1 MKPSLRLGEL
11 SNMSTNTQEVLETA
25 QALPTAAQVELI
37 EALIAGLDEA
47 DPEPL
52 DEDWIKEIE
61 RRSADFDA
69 GRVKPVPWSEVR
81 ARSRPGESRG

>member
-1 MKPSLRLGEL
+1 
-11 SNMSTNTQEVLETA
+11 MSPNTQEVLESA

-52 DEDWIKEIE
+52 DEAWMAEIQRWPSHSAAKTFCAK
-61 RRSADFDA
+61 RRSA
-69 GRVKPVPWSEVR
+69 GGPK
-81 ARSRPGESRG
+81 

>member
-1 MKPSLRLGEL
+1 
-11 SNMSTNTQEVLETA
+11 MSTNAQEVLATA

-47 DPEPL
+47 DMEPL
-52 DEDWIKEIE
+52 DEAWIKEIE

-81 ARSRPGESRG
+81 DRSRPGETSRG

>member
-1 MKPSLRLGEL
+1 
-11 SNMSTNTQEVLETA
+11 MSPNTQEVLESA

-37 EALIAGLDEA
+37 EALIASLDEA

-52 DEDWIKEIE
+52 DEAWMAEIQ

-69 GRVKPVPWSEVR
+69 GRVQPIPWAEVR
-81 ARSRPGESRG
+81 DRMRRGESSRG

>member
-1 MKPSLRLGEL
+1 M
-11 SNMSTNTQEVLETA
+11 NTNTQEALATA
-25 QALPTAAQVELI
+25 QALSTAAQVELI

-52 DEDWIKEIE
+52 DEAWIKEIE

-69 GRVKPVPWSEVR
+69 GRVKPIPWSEVR
-81 ARSRPGESRG
+81 DRSRPGETSRG